1 LDGYQQIG
9 YVKDTVA
16 AQQHIRILMVEDNP
30 LDAEL
35 IERELRRSKIEFSA
49 SRVETEQ
56 TLRDALESSDPD
68 IILCDYNLPGFDG
81 VAALKIA
88 TLLLPDTPFIFVS
101 GSIGEER
108 AVQTLREGATDY
120 ILKDRLSRLPSAVTR
135 ALDQRRDRK
144 LRRRAQDA
152 LERSEERFQYAA
164 KATQEVIRDRD
175 MLADRIWFSDAIRT
189 LWGHNLENGIAPVEW
204 WEQRIHPQDR
214 SRVLKSLHAAVDG
227 EGRWTAAYRF
237 ERGDGTY
244 GPVIDRGLI
253 IRSTSGKATRMI
265 CAMEDMTDRTTAA
278 DTIERLSRQN
288 WLILEYAA
296 EAIYAM
302 SRDGVVLS
310 ANPAASAMTGYSND
324 ELRSSA
330 NIHELIHHSRADGSP
345 YPPEECPMNQTMID
359 GVVRISE
366 EVFWKKSGEP
376 FQVNFSCSPIYER
389 DAIVGAVVMFQDATE
404 RKRLEKQVD
413 QATRVTSLGRVAAT
427 IAHEFNNVLM
437 GIQPFAEVVRRNS
450 GADEKN
456 HKAADQILG
465 SVKRGKRVTEEILR
479 FTQPAEPVFQTI
491 VLADWLRQLEPELTA
506 LVGHRVTI
514 AIQNGPRPVI
524 ARCDPTQLQQVLTNL
539 VVNARDAMPTGGTI
553 TIITADARDRE
564 EYSFGPIPDGKVL
577 LAVRDTGSG
586 MLPKVRDSIFEPLF
600 TTKRSGTGLG
610 LAVAKQVIERHGGTI
625 HVDTAPGEGTTF
637 FLLLPAEE
645 KTPPHEAEES
655 ERRRRS
661 SARRVLLVEDEPAV
675 AAGVIAILEEEGIE
689 VHAVERGTE
698 APDAAESFRPD
709 AVILDLRLPD
719 ISGLDVYTSLKT
731 IAPDLPIIFSSG
743 HADQAMLE
751 EQLDSASL
759 VFLRKPYEAD
769 ALLAALE
776 RAVQEQ
782 RQRAERQTAQET
794 S

>member
-1 LDGYQQIG
+1 
-9 YVKDTVA
+9 
-16 AQQHIRILMVEDNP
+16 MVEDNP

-35 IERELRRSKIEFSA
+35 IERELRRSKLDFSA

-56 TLRDALESSDPD
+56 ALRDALESSDPD
-68 IILCDYNLPGFDG
+68 VILGDYNLPGFDG

-88 TLLLPDTPFIFVS
+88 TSLVPDTPFIFVS

-108 AVQTLREGATDY
+108 AVQALRQGATDY

-175 MLADRIWFSDAIRT
+175 MVADKTWFSDAIRT
-189 LWGHNLENGIAPVEW
+189 SWGHNLENGIAPVEW

-214 SRVLKSLHAAVDG
+214 SRVLKSLHAAIDG
-227 EGRWTAAYRF
+227 EERWTAAYRF

-253 IRSTSGKATRMI
+253 IRSASGNATRMI

-278 DTIERLSRQN
+278 DMIERLSRQN

-324 ELRSSA
+324 QLRCATS
-330 NIHELIHHSRADGSP
+330 IHELIHHSRADGSP

-359 GVVRISE
+359 GVVRMSE

-404 RKRLEKQVD
+404 RKRLEKQVE

-437 GIQPFAEVVRRNS
+437 GIQPFAEVIRRNS
-450 GADEKN
+450 GAGEKN
-456 HKAADQILG
+456 HKAADQIIG

-491 VLADWLRQLEPELTA
+491 VLADWLHQLEPELTA
-506 LVGHRVTI
+506 LVGHRVNI
-514 AIQNGPRPVI
+514 AIQNGPRAVI

-539 VVNARDAMPTGGTI
+539 VVNARDAMPNGGTV

-645 KTPPHEAEES
+645 KTPSHEAEEN
-655 ERRRRS
+655 ERRRRT

-689 VHAVERGTE
+689 VRAVERGTE

-759 VFLRKPYEAD
+759 VFLRKPYEVD

-782 RQRAERQTAQET
+782 RQRVERQTAQE
-794 S
+794 SS

>member
-1 LDGYQQIG
+1 
-9 YVKDTVA
+9 VA

-35 IERELRRSKIEFSA
+35 IERELRRSKLDFS
-49 SRVETEQ
+49 SRVVHLEQ
-56 TLRDALESSDPD
+56 KFRQALESSDPD
-68 IILCDYNLPGFDG
+68 VILCDYNLPGFDA

-88 TLLLPDTPFIFVS
+88 MSLVPDTPFIFVS

-120 ILKDRLSRLPSAVTR
+120 ILKDRLSRLPSAITR
-135 ALDQRRDRK
+135 ALDQKRDRK
-144 LRRRAQDA
+144 LRRRAQEA
-152 LERSEERFQYAA
+152 LERSEERFQFAA

-175 MLADRIWFSDAIRT
+175 MAADKIWFSDAIRT
-189 LWGHNLENGIAPVEW
+189 AWGHSLENGIAPVEW

-214 SRVLKSLHAAVDG
+214 SRVLKSLHASIDG
-227 EGRWTAAYRF
+227 EERWTAAYRF

-253 IRSTSGKATRMI
+253 IRSSSGKATRMI
-265 CAMEDMTDRTTAA
+265 CAMEDMTDRTAAA

-296 EAIYAM
+296 EGIYAM
-302 SRDGVVLS
+302 SRDEVVLS

-324 ELRSSA
+324 ELRSA
-330 NIHELIHHSRADGSP
+330 TNIHELIHHSRADGSP
-345 YPPEECPMNQTMID
+345 YPIEECPMHQTMLD

-366 EVFWKKSGEP
+366 DFFWRKSGEH
-376 FQVNFSCSPIYER
+376 FQVDFSCSPIYER

-404 RKRLEKQVD
+404 RRRLEKQVE

-437 GIQPFAEVVRRNS
+437 GIQPFAEVIRRNS

-514 AIQNGPRPVI
+514 AIQNGPRPVV

-539 VVNARDAMPTGGTI
+539 VLNARDAMPSGGAI
-553 TIITADARDRE
+553 TIITADASDRE
-564 EYSFGPIPDGKVL
+564 EYSFGQIPDGRVL

-625 HVDTAPGEGTTF
+625 HVDTAPGQGTTF
-637 FLLLPAEE
+637 FVLLPSEE
-645 KTPPHEAEES
+645 KRAPREAEQNDGK
-655 ERRRRS
+655 RT

-719 ISGLDVYTSLKT
+719 ISGLDVYAALKT
-731 IAPDLPIIFSSG
+731 IDPDLPIIFSSG
-743 HADQAMLE
+743 HADRAVLE
-751 EQLDSASL
+751 AQLDSASL
-759 VFLRKPYEAD
+759 VFLRKPYEVD

-776 RAVQEQ
+776 RAMQE
-782 RQRAERQTAQET
+782 RRRVEPQTAQE
-794 S
+794 SS